1 MTITDIIREFA
12 KWGFT
17 ETPLTVAQMEEC
29 IRIGLT
35 MDDIYSIGCDMS
47 NGYSYNEA
55 LDAVL
60 AELDDYYS
68 KAYAEYVDG
77 IGEGQI

>member
-55 LDAVL
+55 LDAVF
-60 AELDDYYS
+60 EDLDIYR
-68 KAYAEYVDG
+68 AAA
-77 IGEGQI
+77 GQI